1 MPGRAAGDNDN
12 AQTLTEAPFC
22 LPGLAGAGAEPV
34 KPCFYCEQKPHSQLW
49 RQILAH
55 PAGVSGSSGL
65 RCEARLAGCAQL
77 VYWPPGPAGK
87 RHPQNPD
94 TEQLGAAGKSSN
106 RKEKAEGICRAI
118 PALSRP
124 EVALA
129 SAS

>member
-1 MPGRAAGDNDN
+1 MPGRAGGDNDN
-12 AQTLTEAPFC
+12 ATLAEAPFC
-22 LPGLAGAGAEPV
+22 LPGLAGTGAKPV

-55 PAGVSGSSGL
+55 PAGISGSSGL
-65 RCEARLAGCAQL
+65 GWEARLAGCAQL
-77 VYWPPGPAGK
+77 VYRPPGPEGK

-94 TEQLGAAGKSSN
+94 TEQLEAAGKTSN
-106 RKEKAEGICRAI
+106 GEERAEGICRAI